1 MVEQRIRNDFFRS
14 SVFKNLLYKYFLI
27 PDPEEFRDKLYV
39 HFNELNVYGR
49 VYIAK
54 EGINAQ
60 ISIPVHLWNVFESLL
75 YSFKSLNNIRIN
87 KAIEECQ
94 SDYDPTKYQNISYE
108 KAMSNLHGILH
119 NGNLI
124 QGLDVLAYAY
134 QLVGLGWVYFPIKI
148 PIISNLL
155 KIFYSFWAKY
165 RLKITG
171 RNLLEISCDSDCKEL
186 I

>member
-1 MVEQRIRNDFFRS
+1 MENKLTFLYDGGCPLCKRETDFLKR
-14 SVFKNLLYKYFLI
+14 
-27 PDPEEFRDKLYV
+27 RDKFGNIKFV
-39 HFNELNVYGR
+39 D
-49 VYIAK
+49 
-54 EGINAQ
+54 IN
-60 ISIPVHLWNVFESLL
+60 
-75 YSFKSLNNIRIN
+75 
-87 KAIEECQ
+87 
-94 SDYDPTKYQNISYE
+94 SDDYNPTNHQNISYK

-171 RNLLEISCDSDCKEL
+171 RNSLEILCDSECKEF

>member
-1 MVEQRIRNDFFRS
+1 MHNKLTFLYDGGCPLCKRETDFL
-14 SVFKNLLYKYFLI
+14 KG
-27 PDPEEFRDKLYV
+27 RDKSGNIKFV
-39 HFNELNVYGR
+39 D
-49 VYIAK
+49 
-54 EGINAQ
+54 IN
-60 ISIPVHLWNVFESLL
+60 SD
-75 YSFKSLNNIRIN
+75 
-87 KAIEECQ
+87 
-94 SDYDPTKYQNISYE
+94 DYDPINYQNISYK

-124 QGLDVLAYAY
+124 QGLDVLAYSY

-171 RNLLEISCDSDCKEL
+171 RNSLEILCDSECKEL

>member
-1 MVEQRIRNDFFRS
+1 MQNKLTFLYDGGCPLCKRETDFLKR
-14 SVFKNLLYKYFLI
+14 K
-27 PDPEEFRDKLYV
+27 DKFGNIKFV
-39 HFNELNVYGR
+39 D
-49 VYIAK
+49 
-54 EGINAQ
+54 IN
-60 ISIPVHLWNVFESLL
+60 SD
-75 YSFKSLNNIRIN
+75 
-87 KAIEECQ
+87 
-94 SDYDPTKYQNISYE
+94 DYDPTNYQNISYK

-134 QLVGLGWVYFPIKI
+134 QLIGLGWVYFPIKI

-155 KIFYSFWAKY
+155 KIVYSFWAKY

-171 RNLLEISCDSDCKEL
+171 RNSLEILCDSECKEL

>member
-1 MVEQRIRNDFFRS
+1 MQNKLTFLYDGGCPLCKRETDFLKRKDIFG
-14 SVFKNLLYKYFLI
+14 N
-27 PDPEEFRDKLYV
+27 
-39 HFNELNVYGR
+39 
-49 VYIAK
+49 
-54 EGINAQ
+54 INF
-60 ISIPVHLWNVFESLL
+60 VD
-75 YSFKSLNNIRIN
+75 IN
-87 KAIEECQ
+87 
-94 SDYDPTKYQNISYE
+94 SDDYDPTNYQNISYK

-171 RNLLEISCDSDCKEL
+171 RNSLEILCDSECKEL

>member
-1 MVEQRIRNDFFRS
+1 MQNKLTFLYDGGCPLCKRETDFLKR
-14 SVFKNLLYKYFLI
+14 
-27 PDPEEFRDKLYV
+27 RDKLGNIKFV
-39 HFNELNVYGR
+39 D
-49 VYIAK
+49 
-54 EGINAQ
+54 IN
-60 ISIPVHLWNVFESLL
+60 S
-75 YSFKSLNNIRIN
+75 NN
-87 KAIEECQ
+87 
-94 SDYDPTKYQNISYE
+94 YDPTNYQNISYK

-171 RNLLEISCDSDCKEL
+171 RNSLEILCDSECKEL

>member
-1 MVEQRIRNDFFRS
+1 MQNKLTFLYDGGCPLCKRETDFLKR
-14 SVFKNLLYKYFLI
+14 
-27 PDPEEFRDKLYV
+27 RDKLGNIKFV
-39 HFNELNVYGR
+39 D
-49 VYIAK
+49 
-54 EGINAQ
+54 IN
-60 ISIPVHLWNVFESLL
+60 
-75 YSFKSLNNIRIN
+75 
-87 KAIEECQ
+87 
-94 SDYDPTKYQNISYE
+94 SDNYDPTNYQNISYK

-171 RNLLEISCDSDCKEL
+171 RNALEILCDSECKEL

>member
-1 MVEQRIRNDFFRS
+1 MQNKLTF
-14 SVFKNLLYKYFLI
+14 LYDGGCPLCRRETNFLKG
-27 PDPEEFRDKLYV
+27 RDKL
-39 HFNELNVYGR
+39 G
-49 VYIAK
+49 
-54 EGINAQ
+54 
-60 ISIPVHLWNVFESLL
+60 
-75 YSFKSLNNIRIN
+75 NIRFVDIN
-87 KAIEECQ
+87 SE
-94 SDYDPTKYQNISYE
+94 DYDPKNYQNISFE

-124 QGLDVLAYAY
+124 QGLDVLAYSY

-171 RNLLEISCDSDCKEL
+171 RNSFKILCDSK
-186 I
+186 

>member
-1 MVEQRIRNDFFRS
+1 MQNKLTFLYDGGCPLCKRETDFL
-14 SVFKNLLYKYFLI
+14 KK
-27 PDPEEFRDKLYV
+27 RDKFGNIKFV
-39 HFNELNVYGR
+39 D
-49 VYIAK
+49 
-54 EGINAQ
+54 IN
-60 ISIPVHLWNVFESLL
+60 SD
-75 YSFKSLNNIRIN
+75 
-87 KAIEECQ
+87 
-94 SDYDPTKYQNISYE
+94 DYDPTNHQNISYK

-124 QGLDVLAYAY
+124 KGLDVLAYAY

-171 RNLLEISCDSDCKEL
+171 RNSLEILCDSECKEL

>member
-1 MVEQRIRNDFFRS
+1 MQNKLTFLYDGGCPLCKRETDFLK
-14 SVFKNLLYKYFLI
+14 V
-27 PDPEEFRDKLYV
+27 RDKFGNIKFV
-39 HFNELNVYGR
+39 D
-49 VYIAK
+49 
-54 EGINAQ
+54 IN
-60 ISIPVHLWNVFESLL
+60 
-75 YSFKSLNNIRIN
+75 
-87 KAIEECQ
+87 
-94 SDYDPTKYQNISYE
+94 SDNYDPINYQNISYK

-148 PIISNLL
+148 PIISNIL

-171 RNLLEISCDSDCKEL
+171 RNSLEILCDSECKEL